1 MLAGMPKRTI
11 QRFMPDI
18 DTIRNHK
25 HLQCFGH
32 LLHKAGLWRLNRR
45 SVAMAVAV
53 GLFFAFVPVPFQMM
67 LAAGGAIFFNAN
79 MPISVGMVW
88 LTNPV
93 TMPPVFYVCYL
104 VGAWVL
110 GTPTGDFNFELS
122 WEWLANG
129 LLAIW
134 QPFLLGCL
142 ILGVLSAVLGYF
154 GMNLTW
160 RFMVLR
166 RWHRRHGLRAA

>member
-11 QRFMPDI
+11 QRFMPDG

-110 GTPTGDFNFELS
+110 GIPTGNFDFELS
-122 WEWLANG
+122 WQWLASG

-134 QPFLLGCL
+134 KPFLLGCFL
-142 ILGVLSAVLGYF
+142 LGLLSAVLGYL

-166 RWHRRHGLRAA
+166 RWHRRHSLRAA